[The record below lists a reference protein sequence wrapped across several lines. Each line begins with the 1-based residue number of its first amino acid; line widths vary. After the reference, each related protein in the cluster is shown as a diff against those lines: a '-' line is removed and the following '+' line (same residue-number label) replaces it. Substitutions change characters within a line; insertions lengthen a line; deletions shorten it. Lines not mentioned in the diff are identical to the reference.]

1 MAKRKTQ
8 PTKAVRTVA
17 KAPAATNEPEHRP
30 DPHSLSIAKRGIKT
44 GSDFANFMSAMMTDL
59 IEQRISPGI
68 GNAACNAGGK
78 LLKVVEMQY
87 KYGTSSTTG
96 SKVLTLAAP
105 QPTDDPAAR

>member
-1 MAKRKTQ
+1 MKGNAV
-8 PTKAVRTVA
+8 TKAKTEIA
-17 KAPAATNEPEHRP
+17 KKKSP
-30 DPHSLSIAKRGIKT
+30 DPVSLSIAKKGIKT

-87 KYGTSSTTG
+87 KYGTSSQSG
-96 SKVLTLAAP
+96 GKILTLAAP
-105 QPTDDPAAR
+105 SPEGSV

>member
-1 MAKRKTQ
+1 MTKQKQRPSKAKTEQTQ
-8 PTKAVRTVA
+8 EP
-17 KAPAATNEPEHRP
+17 APRP

-44 GSDFANFMSAMMTDL
+44 GGDFANFMSAMMTDL

-87 KYGTSSTTG
+87 KYGTSSAAG
-96 SKVLTLAAP
+96 GKILTLAAP
-105 QPTDDPAAR
+105 HDEPTL